1 MLKAGGMPRPARTP
15 VSFVVI
21 VIVILVIVGGLWLG
35 ACGGQLAGVVR
46 SQAAADL
53 GCPEDQVEVTDLRSG
68 NSVRDFS
75 VTGCGRQEHYQAACN
90 MTGGCQA
97 YRPGEAALHP
107 NHPVPASEALTVG
120 ADDLKPSDEPK
131 PGEPERGDASTPAAE
146 GGEQPRKVV
155 AAGDEAASELPSAG
169 TPSEPAATRLLPT
182 EERTVTIRNN
192 CSRRV
197 VLYVGKQPGEGGRY
211 MTLGSTN
218 MTSPRLRLGDQV
230 WLLDEREAGL
240 ASVSITGGADEIEI
254 AENCAGLSAR

>member
-1 MLKAGGMPRPARTP
+1 MLRPART
-15 VSFVVI
+15 
-21 VIVILVIVGGLWLG
+21 LLIVGGLWLAAVLM
-35 ACGGQLAGVVR
+35 ACGSQLAGVVR
-46 SQAAADL
+46 SQAALDL

-75 VTGCGRQEHYQAACN
+75 VAGCGRQEHYQAACN

-97 YRPGEAALHP
+97 YRPGEAARY
-107 NHPVPASEALTVG
+107 PVPASEGLTAG
-120 ADDLKPSDEPK
+120 ADDLKPGDDREASDATTVV
-131 PGEPERGDASTPAAE
+131 GDGSTPAAE
-146 GGEQPRKVV
+146 GGEQPKKVV
-155 AAGDEAASELPSAG
+155 AAGAGATPGEAMALASELSPAG
-169 TPSEPAATRLLPT
+169 TPSESAETRLPPT

-218 MTSPRLRLGDQV
+218 MISPRLRLGDQV

-240 ASVSITGGADEIEI
+240 ASVSIAGSADEIEI